1 MLNLLHDMKALNL
14 QNRTIALVENGSWAP
29 ASARQMRSL
38 LGELKEIE
46 ILEPVITVKSA
57 LKKENLDELLELKNS
72 ILSSLEKL

>member
-57 LKKENLDELLELKNS
+57 LKKENLDELLQLKNS

>member
-1 MLNLLHDMKALNL
+1 MAF
-14 QNRTIALVENGSWAP
+14 IALVENGSWAP

-57 LKKENLDELLELKNS
+57 LKKENLDELLQLKNS